1 MKIRIAH
8 EVPGTRLRAKHRL
21 DTRRTAHHFSAMS
34 DEKPPLP
41 PRENIILIGF
51 MGSGKSTVGRML
63 AKHLRFQFIDT
74 DRLLEERSRM
84 TIKDMFA
91 RHGEAAFR
99 ERETATLESLH
110 GIRRHV
116 LATGGGIVTQARN
129 APILRSLGWVVQL
142 SADPDELY
150 ARVAK
155 STDRPL
161 LQTENPR
168 ELIHAM
174 LADRQPMYDAA
185 CDFTVNSTGLARER
199 VVDVIMAEAHRVFG
213 WE

>member
-1 MKIRIAH
+1 ML
-8 EVPGTRLRAKHRL
+8 T
-21 DTRRTAHHFSAMS
+21 AMS
-34 DEKPPLP
+34 DPFPQMP

-63 AKHLRFQFIDT
+63 ARRLRFQFLDT
-74 DRLLEERSRM
+74 DRLLEERSSM

-91 RHGEAAFR
+91 QYGEAYFR
-99 ERETATLESLH
+99 ERETATLESLS

-116 LATGGGIVTQARN
+116 LATGGGIVTQPRN
-129 APILRSLGWVVQL
+129 HPLLRALGWVVQL

-161 LQTENPR
+161 LQTENPLER
-168 ELIHAM
+168 VRTMVEERRPL
-174 LADRQPMYDAA
+174 YNAA
-185 CDFTVNSTGLARER
+185 AQFTVNSTGLAREQ
-199 VVDVIMAEAHRVFG
+199 VVELILAEAREIFG
-213 WE
+213 WD

>member
-1 MKIRIAH
+1 M
-8 EVPGTRLRAKHRL
+8 P
-21 DTRRTAHHFSAMS
+21 
-34 DEKPPLP
+34 DENPQLQPH
-41 PRENIILIGF
+41 ENIILIGF

-63 AKHLRFQFIDT
+63 AQRLRFHFIDT

-84 TIKDMFA
+84 AIKDLFA
-91 RHGEAAFR
+91 KHGEVFFR
-99 ERETATLESLH
+99 DRETATLESLH

-116 LATGGGIVTQARN
+116 LATGGGIVTRPEN

-155 STDRPL
+155 STNRPL

-168 ELIHAM
+168 ERVHEM
-174 LADRQPMYDAA
+174 LALRQPMYDSCA
-185 CDFTVNSTGLARER
+185 DFTVNSTGLARER
-199 VVDVIMAEAHRVFG
+199 VVDKIVSEARKVFG
-213 WE
+213 WK